1 VTQMRRMPNPE
12 DTALDVLI
20 TMYYVVRAISFDY
33 GFQPV
38 AEDWI
43 EEPLSDDEATRQ
55 RVCAAIRDCVHGT
68 VTSILGR

>member
-1 VTQMRRMPNPE
+1 MERRFADPE

-20 TMYYVVRAISFDY
+20 TMYYTVRAISFDHGY
-33 GFQPV
+33 RPK

-43 EEPLSDDEATRQ
+43 EEPLTDDEATRQ

-68 VTSILGR
+68 VTSILSR